1 MSCPYKGSGA
11 GSCAHLYELR
21 LSPKYGPHY
30 LPFHLSTEP
39 NLSSPPKKETEK
51 DGDKTYFF
59 LCNLTFFLFFF
70 FFFLL
75 NKEAIT
81 PYFPVRRVSIVL
93 FLKEMFP
100 VVVMLILIISSLFL
114 VQPSSLKNI
123 LLIPALQSLI
133 MLC

>member
-1 MSCPYKGSGA
+1 MEIRPIFFYA
-11 GSCAHLYELR
+11 I
-21 LSPKYGPHY
+21 
-30 LPFHLSTEP
+30 LPSFY
-39 NLSSPPKKETEK
+39 SS
-51 DGDKTYFF
+51 
-59 LCNLTFFLFFF
+59 F